1 MIGILL
7 FFNFFGI
14 LSCSCFLPSIWSPIL
29 SSLFVAFVVAVFV
42 MLVEFNVRCLE
53 VWVLVCSCVH
63 EFVWWSWSCSCSRSC
78 LVCSSAR
85 LVHGVCVGVVFAVF
99 VMVSCT
105 CRWCIRVIVL
115 CLWFNIPKLV
125 CSWVHCVRGS
135 SACVPIVR
143 VWRARAFVCLCL
155 CSWCALMKIVKRFR
169 KRKLKELMKMKLS
182 KGSIVW

>member
-1 MIGILL
+1 M
-7 FFNFFGI
+7 
-14 LSCSCFLPSIWSPIL
+14 
-29 SSLFVAFVVAVFV
+29 
-42 MLVEFNVRCLE
+42 
-53 VWVLVCSCVH
+53 LVCSCVH

-143 VWRARAFVCLCL
+143 VWRGHRQCAHELAACRTWHLGSDSIIR
-155 CSWCALMKIVKRFR
+155 CSAWKSELGFRFH
-169 KRKLKELMKMKLS
+169 LHHLLLTYS
-182 KGSIVW
+182 PFLFFWGDH